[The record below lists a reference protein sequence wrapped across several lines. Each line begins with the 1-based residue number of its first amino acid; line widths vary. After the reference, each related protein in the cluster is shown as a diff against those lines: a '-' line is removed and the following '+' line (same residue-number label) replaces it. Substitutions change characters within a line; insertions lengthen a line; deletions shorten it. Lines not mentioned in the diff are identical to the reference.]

1 MGLQDHP
8 AQHDRALHDP
18 LTCLEYT
25 IMSETH
31 DELPTYAEKYPD
43 EVPVNPTPEYKV
55 GYKRPPREHQFKKD
69 QSGNPSGKP
78 KKRPDI
84 RKNLYE
90 DIDRA
95 MQKRICVDGERMTK
109 WQAFIKA
116 LVDAAANGD
125 RHARKELLEIMA
137 DTKRWASSAGVT
149 FILEDS
155 Q

>member
-8 AQHDRALHDP
+8 LD
-18 LTCLEYT
+18 TTEYYT
-25 IMSETH
+25 TRS
-31 DELPTYAEKYPD
+31 LPWSMQAMPEISDDFPVYAEKLPD
-43 EVPVNPTPEYKV
+43 DVPVNPAQEYKV
-55 GYKRPPREHQFKKD
+55 GYKQPPREHQFKKD
-69 QSGNPSGKP
+69 QSGNTSGRP

-90 DIDRA
+90 DIDRE
-95 MQKRICVDGERMTK
+95 MQKRICVDGKWMTK
-109 WQAFIKA
+109 WQAFIKT

-125 RHARKELLEIMA
+125 RYARKQLLEIMGDA
-137 DTKRWASSAGVT
+137 KRWASGAGVT